1 MCLFTTLT
9 TFVQCWILSRC
20 CVIFFFFYSFQGH
33 NLLIVDQNFKRGG
46 NVKNREDQISM
57 GQSLCI
63 NKNVC
68 RFGFVP
74 VIPVSPDA
82 TLKERCLGQSQ

>member
-1 MCLFTTLT
+1 MG
-9 TFVQCWILSRC
+9 LS
-20 CVIFFFFYSFQGH
+20 F
-33 NLLIVDQNFKRGG
+33 
-46 NVKNREDQISM
+46 
-57 GQSLCI
+57 CI

>member
-1 MCLFTTLT
+1 MSLYYPNHICSMLDFESVL
-9 TFVQCWILSRC
+9 CN
-20 CVIFFFFYSFQGH
+20 FFFFYSFQGH

-57 GQSLCI
+57 GQSFCI

>member
-1 MCLFTTLT
+1 MSLYYPNHICSMLDFESVL
-9 TFVQCWILSRC
+9 CN
-20 CVIFFFFYSFQGH
+20 FFFYSFQGH

-57 GQSLCI
+57 GQSFCI

>member
-1 MCLFTTLT
+1 
-9 TFVQCWILSRC
+9 
-20 CVIFFFFYSFQGH
+20 
-33 NLLIVDQNFKRGG
+33 
-46 NVKNREDQISM
+46 M
-57 GQSLCI
+57 GQSFCI

-82 TLKERCLGQSQ
+82 TLKERCLGQSQWMLCCLKYCDLETRRNFKYFSKH